1 MLNLTTH
8 EKRKIPGSEG
18 YFGPS
23 WSRDGRYIAAD
34 AIDSKTIVL
43 FDFATAKWTNLD
55 SGTGVLRWSPDN
67 RFLYHLSNENGPAL
81 VRVRMS
87 DRKVERVAPLNSVRL
102 AGFLAGVA
110 FGLTPDGVP
119 IILRDTGTEEIYSL
133 DWHDN

>member
-55 SGTGVLRWSPDN
+55 SGTASCDGRPITD
-67 RFLYHLSNENGPAL
+67 
-81 VRVRMS
+81 
-87 DRKVERVAPLNSVRL
+87 SV
-102 AGFLAGVA
+102 
-110 FGLTPDGVP
+110 PP
-119 IILRDTGTEEIYSL
+119 E
-133 DWHDN
+133 